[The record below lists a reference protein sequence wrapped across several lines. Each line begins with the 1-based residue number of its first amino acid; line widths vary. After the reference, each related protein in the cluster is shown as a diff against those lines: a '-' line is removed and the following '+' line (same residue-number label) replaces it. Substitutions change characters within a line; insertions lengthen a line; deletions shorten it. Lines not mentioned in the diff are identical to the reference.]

1 MFKAWWNFKN
11 SFAANLLPSPSVKRV
26 WKSVNIWWS
35 YWQEFG
41 VLFFW
46 LTVYTYDHYGTLIGS
61 HTLAVT
67 SNKIVCHS
75 DDWKCP
81 KSSSVPAGFGLRYCN
96 AAYCPHS
103 GLARNRLS
111 AEIRRSCR
119 RTVTLIVCNLK
130 KRYRSGK
137 KAVCFKSSLPQ
148 VFVTRNN
155 EYT

>member
-1 MFKAWWNFKN
+1 MEYLKIV
-11 SFAANLLPSPSVKRV
+11 LLQIYYPVHQ
-26 WKSVNIWWS
+26 WK
-35 YWQEFG
+35 EFENRLIFGG
-41 VLFFW
+41 VIGKSLVSCFFW

-130 KRYRSGK
+130 QRYRSGK

>member
-1 MFKAWWNFKN
+1 
-11 SFAANLLPSPSVKRV
+11 
-26 WKSVNIWWS
+26 
-35 YWQEFG
+35 
-41 VLFFW
+41 
-46 LTVYTYDHYGTLIGS
+46 VYTYDHYGTLIGS

-130 KRYRSGK
+130 HRYRSGK

-155 EYT
+155 EYTLGDSYVISMPAGFRRHLVGKTLRNVFHCDITEIRFVGKLMIMRTFS